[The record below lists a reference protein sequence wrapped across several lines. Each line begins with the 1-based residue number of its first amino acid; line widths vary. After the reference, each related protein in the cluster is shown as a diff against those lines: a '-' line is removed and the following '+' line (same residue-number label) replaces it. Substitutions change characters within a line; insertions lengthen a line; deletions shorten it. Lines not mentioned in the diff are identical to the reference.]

1 MALLVGVALAVGVG
15 IFVAWIARRRTLAR
29 PGPSVLVEGTSWF
42 AQNGQLV
49 GPCCEACQVQAMVR
63 PLPPAAGD
71 GGPYELRSRR
81 WGVRVWKRWRAAPG
95 TQPSRAPRFPC
106 TRRPDTSRHRP
117 VALQSARIS
126 PTTPTMGA
134 RPAGKT
140 FRLPLG

>member
-71 GGPYELRSRR
+71 VALYELCCPRC
-81 WGVRVWKRWRAAPG
+81 GQVPVRHAFTLLELLELERVAERAWAA
-95 TQPSRAPRFPC
+95 TKSRAPVPLHS
-106 TRRPDTSRHRP
+106 PPRH
-117 VALQSARIS
+117 
-126 PTTPTMGA
+126 
-134 RPAGKT
+134 
-140 FRLPLG
+140 